1 MKRLV
6 IFILLVTSGLLAKDY
21 ALIVGVANY
30 QNIGGLSHIESDI
43 AIYNKILESRGVT
56 KDRVTILRDNKAT
69 RAKIRHYLADVVQK
83 MKKSKDDNNRFFMF
97 FSGHGVNTS
106 DIKYG
111 SKIQENGLDKY
122 LTNSGVILP
131 YEFDEN
137 NIAKT
142 IIIGKRDLRPYL
154 IEIDKH
160 VKSSLIVFD
169 ACYSGDSIKGTK
181 KRKSTPFVYSNP
193 KDFPYKNIVYIAA
206 ATSKSKA
213 KSGVLSKVL
222 NNCLIQQTNLNQL
235 RVCMNN
241 RLMYVGQRAVV
252 VSR

>member
-1 MKRLV
+1 MKRLM
-6 IFILLVTSGLLAKDY
+6 ILILLVTSGLLAKDY
-21 ALIVGVANY
+21 ALIVGIANY
-30 QNIGGLSHIESDI
+30 QKIGMLSHIESDI
-43 AIYNKILESRGVT
+43 ATYNKILKSRGVT
-56 KDRVTILRDNKAT
+56 KDRVTILRDDKAT
-69 RAKIRHYLADVVQK
+69 RAKIKHYLADVVQK
-83 MKKSKDDNNRFFMF
+83 IKKSKDDNNRFFMF

-111 SKIQENGLDKY
+111 SKIQEDGLDNY

-160 VKSSLIVFD
+160 IKNSLIVFD

-213 KSGVLSKVL
+213 KSGVLSNVL
-222 NNCLIQQTNLNQL
+222 NDCLIQYTDLNQL

-241 RLMYVGQRAVV
+241 RLMSVGQRAVV